1 MGHHFQISFQ
11 WWWND
16 ISQHQKRPWC
26 WPSKKQLS
34 YTMGNFASTNSTLLY
49 VNSLFAL
56 GYTTAQLTRKKL
68 FENEELNRPNL
79 SVLCDAANTNN
90 VQKQETSVWTHFK
103 SRSDSNCAFL
113 CSFAIWCQSEETN
126 WGEHGQ
132 DQDWISCR
140 ILVFFWIRI
149 GFGYSFL
156 KKIGSGHDQDIC
168 LISIT
173 KFSWEWFKMSQMMV
187 LLFSLLLW
195 FLY

>member
-1 MGHHFQISFQ
+1 
-11 WWWND
+11 
-16 ISQHQKRPWC
+16 
-26 WPSKKQLS
+26 
-34 YTMGNFASTNSTLLY
+34 MGNFASTNSTFLY

-79 SVLCDAANTNN
+79 TVLCDAANTNN

-113 CSFAIWCQSEETN
+113 CSFAIWCLSEETN

-140 ILVFFWIRI
+140 ILAIFLDQDWIWIFIFEKNWIRTGSGYLFDFYNEIFLRMVKDVTNDGAVVFFAIMI
-149 GFGYSFL
+149 FIL
-156 KKIGSGHDQDIC
+156 KKYQNDFVSTCCTHHNRC
-168 LISIT
+168 
-173 KFSWEWFKMSQMMV
+173 KFV
-187 LLFSLLLW
+187 LLHRKCFSARCK
-195 FLY
+195 